1 MKCLLPLS
9 VFVFAVLAVQM
20 TAEAQERQNS
30 PSVTAAP
37 AGGSMGYV
45 PSRNSLEKFAQKRTG
60 GPMMPQGAFNG
71 YSAQR
76 LSPDYGAN
84 GSGGQGFSHFP
95 APLSRYSNWYPRGL
109 RRCSVNS
116 DVSPMP
122 SAPAVWALCLPNS
135 ATAIEW
141 IISLTQSVMETRNT
155 APLTSPVS
163 RTPAAKAIVCWNSKR
178 ISVRNVVLAA
188 ECLEDRI

>member
-20 TAEAQERQNS
+20 TAEAQERKNS

-95 APLSRYSNWYPRGL
+95 APLSRYSNWYRPRASTLQREQRCQPDAFRPRGL
-109 RRCSVNS
+109 GTLFAEQRDGYRMDYQPYAVGDGNSEYGPAYFSRQQDPRCKG
-116 DVSPMP
+116 D
-122 SAPAVWALCLPNS
+122 CLL
-135 ATAIEW
+135 EFEED
-141 IISLTQSVMETRNT
+141 QCQEC
-155 APLTSPVS
+155 
-163 RTPAAKAIVCWNSKR
+163 RTGR
-178 ISVRNVVLAA
+178 
-188 ECLEDRI
+188 

>member
-60 GPMMPQGAFNG
+60 GPMMPQGP
-71 YSAQR
+71 SAVIR
-76 LSPDYGAN
+76 LRDSLRTMEQMVPEDR
-84 GSGGQGFSHFP
+84 GS
-95 APLSRYSNWYPRGL
+95 AISRPRSAATPTGTARGL